1 MLPSTRR
8 EIVEPGRRTNTITKI
23 RMIALEEHLL
33 PKDVA
38 AAIGVDPASLL
49 GKSDALDDLG
59 EGRLQSMDAA
69 GIDVQVLSAV
79 AHAVQEMDPDQA
91 LAVSRDLNDRMAA
104 AVAAH
109 PGRFRAFA
117 TLPMRDPK
125 ASAAEL
131 SRAVE
136 ELGFVGT
143 MIHGQTR
150 GVFLDA
156 PSADPVLGSAERLGV
171 PVYLHPA
178 EPPPAVRAAYFSG
191 LEPAVASTLATA
203 GWGWH
208 AECGLHVLRMVV
220 DGVFERFPG
229 LQVIVGH
236 MGENLPFSLAR
247 ADERLTPWRPGYP
260 PR

>member
-1 MLPSTRR
+1 
-8 EIVEPGRRTNTITKI
+8 
-23 RMIALEEHLL
+23 MIALEEHLL

-79 AHAVQEMDPDQA
+79 AHAVQELDPDQA

-117 TLPMRDPK
+117 TLPMCDPK

-150 GVFLDA
+150 GMFLDD
-156 PSADPVLGSAERLGV
+156 PSAEPDYPAAGIANWKHQPIAEAVVEARTALACALQNQA
-171 PVYLHPA
+171 YLKQ
-178 EPPPAVRAAYFSG
+178 AASF
-191 LEPAVASTLATA
+191 LFRCAKA
-203 GWGWH
+203 
-208 AECGLHVLRMVV
+208 
-220 DGVFERFPG
+220 FEQGFPG
-229 LQVIVGH
+229 IGGIAQAKRSTGFRIDTAPLQIGL
-236 MGENLPFSLAR
+236 GTWIIRQILLEEAR
-247 ADERLTPWRPGYP
+247 
-260 PR
+260 